1 MKQLQHAKEDRHE
14 TRAEMQSKKLKVS
27 DIEKVIMTL
36 KETNI
41 QKDCPYA
48 VVRIEAGT

>member
-1 MKQLQHAKEDRHE
+1 MKKMRVEIVIKV
-14 TRAEMQSKKLKVS
+14 AEVS

-48 VVRIEAGT
+48 VVRIEAGK